1 HRGPTSGWERGR
13 CSRRSHTGCVR
24 ADAKA
29 GRSGERWPQSA
40 PRSRLWFTGGSA
52 CRRHISE
59 CERRRPAQ
67 VRPLRCGTARG
78 GYTAGRALRSSSQ
91 GGAIV
96 KQPLTEVRGFI
107 LRSKQTLQNSP
118 NMPELYTRAEAPG
131 PTYFLV
137 GLHRLLDRAE
147 RVNVLCRTSTTGRL
161 APTIPRYSAVPPC
174 VDRDTRDG
182 QDCSAIPPLTEVRG
196 FLAETL

>member
-1 HRGPTSGWERGR
+1 MPTLAKSLHERGSNQR
-13 CSRRSHTGCVR
+13 SLAYYQIFDASLAHQSLSRITSH
-24 ADAKA
+24 
-29 GRSGERWPQSA
+29 
-40 PRSRLWFTGGSA
+40 
-52 CRRHISE
+52 
-59 CERRRPAQ
+59 
-67 VRPLRCGTARG
+67 
-78 GYTAGRALRSSSQ
+78 
-91 GGAIV
+91 V

-118 NMPELYTRAEAPG
+118 NMPELYTKAEAPG

-196 FLAETL
+196 FLAEMSMNRRTPTSSTTPLTMTSA

>member
-1 HRGPTSGWERGR
+1 LAAPSASLPWVKGKSGVVAGAAAGVAAAGLLEDASGACAALKRGAEHSSVPVMAASPIQATLRLCGMSSFRLRSAMRGR
-13 CSRRSHTGCVR
+13 RIVHYRR
-24 ADAKA
+24 A
-29 GRSGERWPQSA
+29 SA
-40 PRSRLWFTGGSA
+40 LL
-52 CRRHISE
+52 
-59 CERRRPAQ
+59 
-67 VRPLRCGTARG
+67 PLE
-78 GYTAGRALRSSSQ
+78 S
-91 GGAIV
+91 V

-137 GLHRLLDRAE
+137 RLHRLLDRAE
-147 RVNVLCRTSTTGRL
+147 RVNVLPFFPTGRL

-182 QDCSAIPPLTEVRG
+182 QDCSAIPPLTE
-196 FLAETL
+196 

>member
-1 HRGPTSGWERGR
+1 MI
-13 CSRRSHTGCVR
+13 RRPPRSTLFPYTTLF
-24 ADAKA
+24 
-29 GRSGERWPQSA
+29 RSG
-40 PRSRLWFTGGSA
+40 G
-52 CRRHISE
+52 
-59 CERRRPAQ
+59 
-67 VRPLRCGTARG
+67 
-78 GYTAGRALRSSSQ
+78 
-91 GGAIV
+91 V

-107 LRSKQTLQNSP
+107 LRGKQTLQNSP
-118 NMPELYTRAEAPG
+118 NMPELYTRAEAPS

-137 GLHRLLDRAE
+137 RLHRLLDRAE

-182 QDCSAIPPLTEVRG
+182 QDCSAIPPLTEVGG